1 MQKKHRFQ
9 PSNKVSKDSKTRREN
24 IATTFGVVSRSR
36 DFHEACP
43 SPLDRS
49 RSNHGHPLPDLC
61 VSRLA
66 SRGEGGKSEAL
77 IWDTVSRSCAPLLE
91 WFHASAAEKIRHDGD
106 HSETEISLFLALLHV
121 KLHKLIM
128 EVIQDPSY
136 PRSWRDIYHIYLC
149 KCIESVDRII
159 HAELFEFEIIEFS

>member
-9 PSNKVSKDSKTRREN
+9 PSNKVSKDSKMRREN

-66 SRGEGGKSEAL
+66 SRSEGGKSEAL
-77 IWDTVSRSCAPLLE
+77 IWDTVSRSCAPLLVV
-91 WFHASAAEKIRHDGD
+91 SCQCSPEKIRHDGD
-106 HSETEISLFLALLHV
+106 HSETEIFLFLALLHV

-128 EVIQDPSY
+128 EVIQEVGE
-136 PRSWRDIYHIYLC
+136 IY
-149 KCIESVDRII
+149 II
-159 HAELFEFEIIEFS
+159 FIFVNVSRV